1 MVFDAKP
8 FNFITLTPNC
18 LFTIILMVLS
28 GLYEMGCSDQAQDFQ
43 KNSKYPLL
51 MFMQKRQRKRSAWNW
66 KKQS

>member
-43 KNSKYPLL
+43 KNSKFLL
-51 MFMQKRQRKRSAWNW
+51 LISC
-66 KKQS
+66 KKSKKKKLANKM